1 MKRHLAQG
9 WGTPRRLISMLAVV
23 GVLTAGGVAAQ
34 PVDAAYAADYPS
46 WQDVLEAR
54 SSEASKMA
62 EISRL
67 ENLLAE
73 LEAAAVAAEAEAKAK
88 GDAYFEAQQEYDE
101 AAYRVDV
108 LEEQVAEATA
118 KAEESMRMAGQLAAR
133 LQRVGSADL
142 TATLLFTDSDDLL
155 GQLGRAEKVS
165 EQSAGIFDKAK
176 QDQNSAQKLS
186 DQAAVAKEALA
197 LLATEAEAAMIDAQ
211 EAATAAVEAR
221 DEQIENKARLQAQLA
236 TLKEDRIA
244 TEEEYQVGEQLRQ
257 AELKRQRDAAARAA
271 AEAAGL
277 SGAPAISGSGWA
289 RPSGGHISSS
299 YGWRVPPKRGASSLH
314 GGVDLATGCG
324 APLYAASSGTVAF
337 AGWYGGYGNHVKVNH
352 GDGSQSAYSHIRP
365 GGIVVGYGQWVN
377 AGQIIAYSGTT
388 GVSTGC
394 HLHYEIRTGGSTTD
408 PLPYLRARGVGI

>member
-1 MKRHLAQG
+1 MKHQLAHG
-9 WGTPRRLISMLAVV
+9 LGTPRRLIAVLAIV
-23 GVLTAGGVAAQ
+23 GVLTVGGVATQ
-34 PVDAAYAADYPS
+34 PVGAAYAADYPS

-54 SSEASKMA
+54 SGEANKTA

-73 LEAAAVAAEAEAKAK
+73 LEAAAVVAEAEAKAK

-101 AAYRVDV
+101 AAYRVNV

-133 LQRVGSADL
+133 LQRVGSTDL

-244 TEEEYQVGEQLRQ
+244 AEEEYQVGEQLRQ

-277 SGAPAISGSGWA
+277 NGAPAISGSGWA

-324 APLYAASSGTVAF
+324 APLYAASSGTVTF